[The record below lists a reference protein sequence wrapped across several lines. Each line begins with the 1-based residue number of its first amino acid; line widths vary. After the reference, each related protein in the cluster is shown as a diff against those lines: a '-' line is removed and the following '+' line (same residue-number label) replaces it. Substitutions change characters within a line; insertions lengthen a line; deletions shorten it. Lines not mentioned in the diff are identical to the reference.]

1 MKRVVITGIGIYSCL
16 GKNIHEVTDS
26 LFHGKSGIG
35 TDPARLE
42 YGYRSPLTGIVE
54 IPSLKDKLDRR
65 SRISLS
71 EECEFAYLA
80 TLEALQTAG
89 IDPEY
94 IEQHETGI
102 FYGND
107 TSAKAVIESHEI
119 MMAKKDSLMIGSG
132 GIFQSM
138 TSTVSMNLSTIFKLS
153 GINMT
158 VSAACASG
166 SHAIGLGYTFIKNGM
181 QDIVLCGGAQEVN
194 VYSMA
199 GFDGLSAFSMRTGEP
214 AKASRP
220 FDVNRDGLIPSGG
233 AASLILE
240 DLDHALERR
249 APIYGE
255 IKGYGFSSNGKQIS
269 QASVPGALTAMK
281 RALTDAGMCID
292 EIDYINAHATSTQ
305 QGDACEAEALDA
317 LLNGRQTPISS
328 TKSMTGHECWMAGAS
343 EIVYS
348 LLMMKNSFIAPNINL
363 ETPDP
368 TAQNLHIVTQT
379 LQQPVNSFLSN
390 SFGFG
395 GTNSTLVVSKYKDE
409 L

>member
-1 MKRVVITGIGIYSCL
+1 MKRRVVITGFGIYSCI
-16 GKNIHEVTDS
+16 GKNRHEVTDS
-26 LFHGKSGIG
+26 LYHGKSGIG
-35 TDPARLE
+35 IDLARLE

-54 IPSLKDKLDRR
+54 MPSLKGMLDRR
-65 SRISLS
+65 QRISLT
-71 EECEFAYLA
+71 EAGIFAYIA
-80 TLEALQTAG
+80 TLEAMQTAG
-89 IDPEY
+89 INPEY
-94 IEQHETGI
+94 FEQNEAGI

-119 MMAKKDSLMIGSG
+119 MLDKKDSLLIGSG
-132 GIFQSM
+132 GTFQSL
-138 TSTVSMNLSTIFKLS
+138 TSTVSMNLSTIFKLR

-166 SHAIGLGYTFIKNGM
+166 SHAVGLGYTLIRHGM
-181 QDIVLCGGAQEVN
+181 QDMILCGGAQEVN

-199 GFDGLSAFSMRTGEP
+199 GFDGLSAFSRQTDEP
-214 AKASRP
+214 TKASRP
-220 FDVNRDGLIPSGG
+220 FDLHRDGLIPSGG

-240 DLDHALERR
+240 DLEHALQRG

-269 QASVPGALTAMK
+269 QASETGALVAME
-281 RALTDAGMCID
+281 RALSDAEMKVD

-305 QGDACEAEALDA
+305 QGDACEALALER
-317 LLNGRQTPISS
+317 LLDNRKTPVSS

-343 EIVYS
+343 EIIYS
-348 LLMMKNSFIAPNINL
+348 LLMMQNDFMAPNINF

-368 TAQNLHIVTQT
+368 TAQNLHIIPQT
-379 LQQPVNSFLSN
+379 LERPVHSFLSN

-395 GTNSTLVVSKYKDE
+395 GTNSTLIVCKHK
-409 L
+409 